1 MSIRPSIPPSS
12 TPSTVHFESGA
23 SHSTLKRWCAHI
35 IPAALIIL
43 ILWLPF
49 GFALTGLVE
58 EWGVIGLFVKHGIFF
73 VADPSSP
80 LPLHSLR
87 PLTILPHAIAYW
99 LDNNSFFYWHVLLI
113 LALLIKG
120 SSISYIVE
128 KLSGSA
134 RLGII
139 ACALVII
146 YPADTMQLSFRGL
159 HINWALSLTLLG
171 SAIFLHALSINRKSR
186 AVSLSVLASIL
197 FSSACFMY
205 EASLLLA
212 CIPVLFLFIRD
223 GIKSTLIQIK
233 QRLIQHAIW
242 ITGAIA
248 YVVYALKTAPLVNSY
263 QTGVIGPSLL
273 ATLKITYTKLFTVGL
288 LRSTVGGWFDAIQI
302 TVLEF
307 SNYGYT
313 IVACAVFFLIIAAL
327 LNAGS
332 RQIASSYKQSLTF
345 NARLAMAGIALIL
358 IGYFPFLTS
367 PSHLLINQR
376 TFLFATP
383 GAALLLL
390 ALINISDRCSKVIAN
405 ALFGFFFIT
414 GISFQFYQFHHYVE
428 ISRTQAAILNDI
440 TQHFDGN
447 VENKTVVIL
456 DYGNQL
462 SYIWMLRDESLTGSL
477 SYLYNKPI
485 NNVQVCHM
493 PSKYWQQLDPLGRK
507 GRCVEGTDSWTFEY
521 PTPVSGPDY
530 PESKQPANLVIPKSS
545 AVIVEIGKNS
555 DTLDNTLKIPG
566 ASAPVIE
573 RHQSILNTL
582 NAQTPFIQFKDTTV
596 GDTYDWTFGKW
607 WSMEIPTHGSGWR
620 ESEWNVGDFFHHA
633 SAWKIDKYAN
643 LTFKF
648 KPEGSSTYEL
658 KGKFTLFAEP
668 NAQSS
673 VLIRL
678 NGHALPLQWVAN
690 GEFLARIDK
699 GILVDGSNN
708 LEFESPTNDAY
719 YGLSARLEGIHI
731 SRQQ

>member
-1 MSIRPSIPPSS
+1 MSIRPFTPPSS
-12 TPSTVHFESGA
+12 TPSTVNLESRA
-23 SHSTLKRWCAHI
+23 RHSTLKRWCAHI
-35 IPAALIIL
+35 IPAVIIVL

-49 GFALTGLVE
+49 GFALTGLIE

-73 VADPSSP
+73 VADLSSP
-80 LPLHSLR
+80 LSLHSLR
-87 PLTILPHAIAYW
+87 PLTILPQAIAYW
-99 LDNNSFFYWHVLLI
+99 LDSNSFYYWHVLLI

-128 KLSGSA
+128 KLSGNS

-171 SAIFLHALSINRKSR
+171 SAIFLHALSINRKFH
-186 AVSLSVLASIL
+186 AVSLSILASIL

-212 CIPVLFLFIRD
+212 CIPVLLLFIRD

-233 QRLIQHAIW
+233 QRLLQHAIW
-242 ITGAIA
+242 IAGAIA

-263 QTGVIGPSLL
+263 QTGVIGPDLL

-302 TVLEF
+302 TVSEY

-327 LNAGS
+327 LNAGNNH
-332 RQIASSYKQSLTF
+332 IASNYKQSLTF
-345 NARLAMAGIALIL
+345 NLRLAIAGLALIL

-367 PSHLLINQR
+367 PSHLVINQR
-376 TFLFATP
+376 TFLFATV
-383 GAALLLL
+383 GAALSVL
-390 ALINISDRCSKVIAN
+390 ALISTSYRCSKVVAS

-414 GISFQFYQFHHYVE
+414 GISFQLYQFHHYVE
-428 ISRTQAAILNDI
+428 ISRKQAAVLNDI

-462 SYIWMLRDESLTGSL
+462 SYTWMLMNESLSGSL
-477 SYLYNKPI
+477 SFLYNKPI
-485 NNVQVCHM
+485 NDIQVCHM
-493 PSKYWQQLDPLGRK
+493 PSKYWQQFDPLGRK

-521 PTPVSGPDY
+521 PTPVSGPGY
-530 PESKQPANLVIPKSS
+530 PESKQSPNLVIPKSS
-545 AVIVEIGKNS
+545 SVIVEIGKKS
-555 DTLDNTLKIPG
+555 DALDNALEAPSV
-566 ASAPVIE
+566 SATVTE

-582 NAQTPFIQFKDTTV
+582 NAQTPFIQFKDAIV
-596 GDTYDWTFGKW
+596 GDKYDWTFGKW

-620 ESEWNVGDFFHHA
+620 ESEWDVGSFFHHA
-633 SAWKIDKYAN
+633 SAWKIDEYAN
-643 LTFKF
+643 LIFEF
-648 KPEGSSTYEL
+648 KPEGNLVYEL

-673 VLIRL
+673 VVIKL
-678 NGHALPLQWVAN
+678 NGHALSLQWGAS

-699 GILVDGSNN
+699 GILADGSNN

-731 SRQQ
+731 ARQQ